1 MKVLLTGGLGY
12 IGSHTALEL
21 LKQNNE
27 VEILDNLYNSQEIVK
42 DKIEQISGKKIKFYK
57 IDLCDKLAVDTL
69 FSIVKYDA
77 VIHFAG
83 YKAVGESVAKPLM
96 YYENNLMSTV
106 NLLNAMINNGVKNL
120 VFSSSACVYAQSE
133 KSPLTEES
141 AVCPGNPYGRTKYF
155 IEEILK
161 DTSVAHPE
169 LNITILRYFNPV
181 GAHESGLLGEDPNGL
196 PNNLMPYVSRVS
208 VGKLP
213 QVNVFGNDYPTPD
226 GTGIRDYIHIED
238 LANGHALSLNHMKN
252 GVHIYNLGTG
262 KGSSVLEVI
271 NTYNEVCGGKVK
283 YAIAPRRPG
292 DSAICYAKCDKANK
306 ELNFKAQKTLKD
318 ACASTYK
325 FELLNLKK

>member
-21 LKQNNE
+21 IKQGDE
-27 VEILDNLYNSQEIVK
+27 VEILDNLFNASPEVK
-42 DKIEQISGKKIKFYK
+42 DKIEKISGKPVKFYK

-96 YYENNLMSTV
+96 YYENNLLSTI
-106 NLLNAMINNGVKNL
+106 NLLNAMLEFGVKNL

-155 IEEILK
+155 IEEMLK
-161 DTSVAHPE
+161 DTAIAHPE

-181 GAHESGLLGEDPNGL
+181 GAHESGLLGEDPNGI

-208 VGKLP
+208 VGKLNK
-213 QVNVFGNDYPTPD
+213 VNVFGNDYPTPD

-238 LANGHALSLNHMKN
+238 LARGHALALSHIKN
-252 GVHIYNLGTG
+252 GVNVYNLGTG

-283 YAIAPRRPG
+283 YEITARRPG
-292 DSAICYAKCDKANK
+292 DSAICFAKCDKAK
-306 ELNFKAQKTLKD
+306 QEIGFISQKTLKE
-318 ACASTYK
+318 ACESTYK